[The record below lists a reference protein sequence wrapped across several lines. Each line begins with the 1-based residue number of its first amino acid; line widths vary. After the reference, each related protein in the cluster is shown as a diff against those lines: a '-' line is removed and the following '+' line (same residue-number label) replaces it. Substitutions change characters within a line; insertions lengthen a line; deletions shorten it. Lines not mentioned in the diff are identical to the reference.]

1 MVSWVLPSW
10 LDPVCPAGPWP
21 VRPFMRTA
29 QSLVATSMSRRV
41 KSFAVSLQDRVT
53 WLGPL
58 RRIVEVLRHDDDA
71 FGNSTMGVLRQV
83 PFTRLGAECADLR
96 RRFTGPTELPS
107 SRIAASKPQL
117 ARLSPTRL
125 T

>member
-1 MVSWVLPSW
+1 MLAR
-10 LDPVCPAGPWP
+10 PVGVCAFRRFRVGA
-21 VRPFMRTA
+21 TELSCLA
-29 QSLVATSMSRRV
+29 QRR
-41 KSFAVSLQDRVT
+41 
-53 WLGPL
+53 GPL

-107 SRIAASKPQL
+107 SRIAASKPFL